1 MKTKIV
7 AVFFHLLT
15 LFILIITLNLLLDF
29 RLRENHFMDLN
40 IYSDNGIGLLLG
52 FIVFSL
58 IMGAVSVSLLISK
71 WANERKLELYLKSFL
86 TTDIVL
92 IIGIGLLIF
101 L

>member
-29 RLRENHFMDLN
+29 RLRENHLMDLN

>member
-15 LFILIITLNLLLDF
+15 LFIFIITLNLLLDF
-29 RLRENHFMDLN
+29 RFRGNHLMAPN
-40 IYSDNGIGLLLG
+40 IHSDNEIGLLIG
-52 FIVFSL
+52 FTVFSL
-58 IMGAVSVSLLISK
+58 LLGIVSVASLIFK
-71 WANERKLELYLKSFL
+71 WVKEKKLQLYLKSFL
-86 TTDIVL
+86 ITDIVL